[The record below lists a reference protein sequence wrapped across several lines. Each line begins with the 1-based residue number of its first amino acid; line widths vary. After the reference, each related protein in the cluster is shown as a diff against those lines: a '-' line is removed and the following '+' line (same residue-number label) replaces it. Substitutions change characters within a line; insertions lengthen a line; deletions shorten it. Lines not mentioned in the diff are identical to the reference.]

1 MITYLFNYSEIM
13 KFYYCFASQSVYCV
27 MDIKFRLI
35 KVNISNFSAKRHRL
49 LLLSIKPVS
58 LNKLSE
64 GIELDGADRYFLAI
78 TANIE

>member
-1 MITYLFNYSEIM
+1 MSLLKS
-13 KFYYCFASQSVYCV
+13 YYCFACQSVYCV
-27 MDIKFRLI
+27 MDIKFHLI
-35 KVNISNFSAKRHRL
+35 KVSISNFSARRHRL

-64 GIELDGADRYFLAI
+64 GIEFGVADRYFLAI